1 MNAKESRK
9 REKTKN
15 VWDKLKTKSKIVDL
29 NPSTSININGQKSET
44 WKNFKEF
51 SSPYPVLSLDLV

>member
-44 WKNFKEF
+44 
-51 SSPYPVLSLDLV
+51 

>member
-29 NPSTSININGQKSET
+29 NPSTSIIKYK
-44 WKNFKEF
+44 WLK
-51 SSPYPVLSLDLV
+51 VRDLKKL